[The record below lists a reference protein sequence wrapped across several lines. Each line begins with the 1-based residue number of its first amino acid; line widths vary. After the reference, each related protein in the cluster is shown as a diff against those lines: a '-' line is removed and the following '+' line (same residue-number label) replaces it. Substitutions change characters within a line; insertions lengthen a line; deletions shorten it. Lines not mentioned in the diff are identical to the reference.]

1 MHVFKKATNYP
12 KISLL
17 LGGWEPF
24 IPMKFS
30 IKHRPKRSLIYL
42 KGWERGKVLFDEEIY
57 DRNNSSSLKGGR
69 IGALAHSQAFLK
81 FSNLSYRYLKTH
93 VTVKKSFPFL

>member
-1 MHVFKKATNYP
+1 
-12 KISLL
+12 
-17 LGGWEPF
+17 
-24 IPMKFS
+24 MKFS

-57 DRNNSSSLKGGR
+57 DRNNSLSLKGGR

-81 FSNLSYRYLKTH
+81 FSNLSYRYLMAH
-93 VTVKKSFPFL
+93 VIIKNYFLFTAAVIV